1 MDWIA
6 LGGIV
11 GLLFVKETGVPIP
24 VPGDLVVLTAGVAA
38 ASGSIDPVVGLVAI
52 VVAGIAGGIV
62 QFGLVR
68 GPGRRGL
75 LSILRRFGVPE
86 GRIEEMAARLGRRG
100 ATGVAVAR
108 MTPGV
113 RVVAIAAAAIA
124 AIQFGR
130 FAIGLAIGNAVFV
143 GGHYALGFAV
153 GKPAIALVSS
163 AASAVVAVVALAI
176 VGGLGW
182 WLIGRRRAQARASV
196 PIVGASPSAA
206 SWADAAC
213 PACLLLAAVRPDPIL
228 RLRPDASEGVT
239 G

>member
-1 MDWIA
+1 MDWLA
-6 LGGIV
+6 LGGIAA
-11 GLLFVKETGVPIP
+11 LLFVKETGIPIP

-38 ASGSIDPVVGLVAI
+38 ASGSIDPVVGLVVI
-52 VVAGIAGGIV
+52 VLAGIAGGIV

-68 GPGRRGL
+68 GPGRRVL
-75 LSILRRFGVPE
+75 LSVLRRFGVPQ
-86 GRIEEMAARLGRRG
+86 GRIDEIAARLGRRG

-130 FAIGLAIGNAVFV
+130 FLVGLAVGNAVFV
-143 GGHYALGFAV
+143 GGHFVLGFAV

-163 AASAVVAVVALAI
+163 AAAAVVAVVALAI

-182 WLIGRRRAQARASV
+182 WLIGRRRARAGV
-196 PIVGASPSAA
+196 GAGIVGTSPQAA

-213 PACLLLAAVRPDPIL
+213 PACLLLAAVRVDP
-228 RLRPDASEGVT
+228 V
-239 G
+239 

>member
-1 MDWIA
+1 MDWLA
-6 LGGIV
+6 LGGIA
-11 GLLFVKETGVPIP
+11 GLLFIKETGIPIP

-38 ASGSIDPVVGLVAI
+38 ASGSIDPVVGLIVIVA
-52 VVAGIAGGIV
+52 AGIAGGIV

-68 GPGRRGL
+68 GPGRRFL
-75 LSILRRFGVPE
+75 LSVLRRFGVPE
-86 GRIEEMAARLGRRG
+86 ARIEEIAARLGRRG

-130 FAIGLAIGNAVFV
+130 FIVGLAIGNAVFV
-143 GGHYALGFAV
+143 GAHFALGFAV

-163 AASAVVAVVALAI
+163 AASAVVAVVGLAI
-176 VGGLGW
+176 LGGLGW
-182 WLIGRRRAQARASV
+182 WLIGRRRARARAGVASV
-196 PIVGASPSAA
+196 SGVPVVGASREAA

-213 PACLLLAAVRPDPIL
+213 PACLLLAAVRADP
-228 RLRPDASEGVT
+228 A
-239 G
+239 

>member
-1 MDWIA
+1 MDWLA
-6 LGGIV
+6 LGGIA
-11 GLLFVKETGVPIP
+11 GLLFVKETGIPIP

-38 ASGSIDPVVGLVAI
+38 ASGSIDPVVGLI
-52 VVAGIAGGIV
+52 VIVLAGIAGGVV

-68 GPGRRGL
+68 GPGRRAL
-75 LSILRRFGVPE
+75 LSVLRRVGVPQ
-86 GRIEEMAARLGRRG
+86 GRIDEIAGRLGRRG

-130 FAIGLAIGNAVFV
+130 FLVGLAVGNAVFV
-143 GGHYALGFAV
+143 GGHFVLGFAV

-163 AASAVVAVVALAI
+163 AAGAVVAVAALAT

-182 WLIGRRRAQARASV
+182 WLIGRRRARAGAGVAIVSV
-196 PIVGASPSAA
+196 SPEAA

-213 PACLLLAAVRPDPIL
+213 PACLLLVAVRVDP
-228 RLRPDASEGVT
+228 A
-239 G
+239 

>member
-1 MDWIA
+1 MDWLA
-6 LGGIV
+6 LGGIA
-11 GLLFVKETGVPIP
+11 GLLFVKETGIPIP

-38 ASGSIDPVVGLVAI
+38 AGGSIDPLVGLVVI
-52 VVAGIAGGIV
+52 VAAGIAGGIV

-68 GPGRRGL
+68 GPGRRVL
-75 LSILRRFGVPE
+75 LSVLRRFGVPE
-86 GRIEEMAARLGRRG
+86 GRIQDMAARLGRRG

-130 FAIGLAIGNAVFV
+130 FAIGLAVGNAVFV
-143 GGHYALGFAV
+143 GGHFALGFAV

-182 WLIGRRRAQARASV
+182 WLIGRRRARVKAGV
-196 PIVGASPSAA
+196 PGVSIVGSSPGAA

-213 PACLLLAAVRPDPIL
+213 PACLVLAAVRAEP
-228 RLRPDASEGVT
+228 V
-239 G
+239 